1 MTIEPA
7 ARRYAAS
14 AFPEIDGVRL
24 NPSGAP
30 ATLVNLSATGALVE
44 CASRDL
50 PGSALTIEFLGTFVP
65 ASIGGRVVRC
75 DVSGIAADGSLRYR
89 LGVAFDARIALAND
103 VEADGVPGAAIRPA
117 DAGPVLP
124 SAAASSPVPRN
135 RW

>member
-1 MTIEPA
+1 MTSEPA

-30 ATLVNLSATGALVE
+30 ATLVNLSATGALIE
-44 CASRDL
+44 CASREL
-50 PGSALTIEFLGTFVP
+50 PGRALTLEFLGAFVP

-75 DVSGIAADGSLRYR
+75 DVSGIAADGSLRYH
-89 LGVAFDARIALAND
+89 LGVAFHARIALAND
-103 VEADGVPGAAIRPA
+103 VEADGVPSGAVRPA
-117 DAGPVLP
+117 DSGAGLAA
-124 SAAASSPVPRN
+124 SAACAPALRN

>member
-1 MTIEPA
+1 MTSDPA

-24 NPSGAP
+24 KPSGAP
-30 ATLVNLSATGALVE
+30 AALVNLSATGALIE
-44 CASRDL
+44 CASRER
-50 PGSALTIEFLGTFVP
+50 PGGALTLEFLGAFVP

-75 DVSGIAADGSLRYR
+75 DVSGIAADGSLRYH

-103 VEADGVPGAAIRPA
+103 VEADGAPGAAVPA
-117 DAGPVLP
+117 DGAGPALP
-124 SAAASSPVPRN
+124 AAAASSPVPRN